1 MIPCIFS
8 RYALLS
14 APRGL
19 WGPAPTPAAPF
30 RANESP
36 DTPRPDWKVKPHA
49 LMSTAKRTMVLT
61 ELFGGKLAEIHI
73 SGRLSRQDHEE
84 LVPELERLIRLHG
97 RIRILVQLHHFT
109 GWTFGALWEE
119 LNFDCRYFPDV
130 ERIALIGEKQWHK
143 GLTLLFK
150 PFTRAEVRCFF
161 PDEGHE
167 ARDWIDENLR

>member
-36 DTPRPDWKVKPHA
+36 DTPGPDWKMKLHA
-49 LMSTAKRTMVLT
+49 LMSTEKRTMVLT
-61 ELFGGKLAEIHI
+61 EFFGGKLAEIHI

-119 LNFDCRYFPDV
+119 LNFDSRSVSPRRRECWREFPESASKIWVDASLLTAIPPSRTV
-130 ERIALIGEKQWHK
+130 RIALSSCESAGSLI
-143 GLTLLFK
+143 T
-150 PFTRAEVRCFF
+150 
-161 PDEGHE
+161 
-167 ARDWIDENLR
+167 